1 MKKTSLLVLAG
12 ALVTFVAVAAPA
24 RAEDYPEK
32 AECEN
37 AIGYIKS
44 NGVACKAEA
53 DAIARPNV
61 SCESRSKAQHVFA
74 KYASCRKKV
83 TGS

>member
-1 MKKTSLLVLAG
+1 MKKTSLVVAG
-12 ALVTFVAVAAPA
+12 ALVAFVAVAMPA

-32 AECEN
+32 VQCES

-44 NGVACKAEA
+44 NSVACKDEA
-53 DAIARPNV
+53 DAISRPNV
-61 SCESRSKAQHVFA
+61 SCESRSKAQHVFS

>member
-1 MKKTSLLVLAG
+1 MKKTSLLLAG
-12 ALVTFVAVAAPA
+12 ALVAFVVVAAPA

-32 AECEN
+32 AECET
-37 AIGYIKS
+37 AVGYIKS
-44 NGVACKAEA
+44 NSVACKEEA

-61 SCESRSKAQHVFA
+61 SCESRSKAQHVFS